1 MSVIEPSSSSPS
13 DVREY
18 DLLRTSKVDLVSS
31 MLLSLVLMIGL
42 AVAMMGAIYFLHNYK
57 WGPEKIVLEPERVAG
72 RGDHAAGFARDLEPP
87 GAEEV
92 EEISEPSLEQTL
104 EAVTETLSSVLASLD
119 SLDTSALA
127 ASPGTGQG
135 DSRPPGP
142 LGEGDDIVP
151 RYERWELKFLARSQQ
166 QYASQLDFYKIELG
180 AIGGG
185 VSTVDYV
192 ANFTGAAKKRSGA
205 GDAEKRLYFM
215 WRQEGP
221 LLQYDRQLLQ
231 KGGVQTGRRM
241 VLKFIPDPLQEDL
254 AQREMLYAREKK
266 GKNVKVKE
274 IAKTVFDSRA
284 KGSGGYE
291 WVVIDQRYRA
301 VAAGK

>member
-104 EAVTETLSSVLASLD
+104 EAVTETLSTMLASLD

-142 LGEGDDIVP
+142 LGEGDDIEHVQKSSFALIVLPCYIGNANQICLSP
-151 RYERWELKFLARSQQ
+151 RRA
-166 QYASQLDFYKIELG
+166 
-180 AIGGG
+180 
-185 VSTVDYV
+185 T
-192 ANFTGAAKKRSGA
+192 AAHRKP
-205 GDAEKRLYFM
+205 RLIPI
-215 WRQEGP
+215 Q
-221 LLQYDRQLLQ
+221 
-231 KGGVQTGRRM
+231 VIV
-241 VLKFIPDPLQEDL
+241 VL
-254 AQREMLYAREKK
+254 
-266 GKNVKVKE
+266 
-274 IAKTVFDSRA
+274 
-284 KGSGGYE
+284 
-291 WVVIDQRYRA
+291 
-301 VAAGK
+301 

>member
-1 MSVIEPSSSSPS
+1 
-13 DVREY
+13 
-18 DLLRTSKVDLVSS
+18 
-31 MLLSLVLMIGL
+31 
-42 AVAMMGAIYFLHNYK
+42 
-57 WGPEKIVLEPERVAG
+57 LEPERVAG

-104 EAVTETLSSVLASLD
+104 EAVTETLSTMLASLD

-274 IAKTVFDSRA
+274 IAKTVFESRA